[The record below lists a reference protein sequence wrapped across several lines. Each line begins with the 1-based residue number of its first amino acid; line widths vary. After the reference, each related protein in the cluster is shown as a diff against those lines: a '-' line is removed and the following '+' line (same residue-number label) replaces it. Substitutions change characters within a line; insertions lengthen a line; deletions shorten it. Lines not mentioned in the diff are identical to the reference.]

1 MITDVTQ
8 VWRARRASYRP
19 AGEPFDPR
27 AYEVAPIAQDAIA
40 RAFVVEHHYSGT
52 YPAARRRFG
61 LYQRGGALVGVV
73 VFSVPVRAEVFAPMP
88 REAWSACAELGRL
101 VLLDTVQSNAES
113 WFVRRCLDALT
124 REGFAGVVS
133 FSDPFRRHALD
144 GTVVHA
150 GHIGGVYQALG
161 ARYVG
166 RARPGAMLLL
176 PDGRSLSPRAVAK
189 IRAGHRGREY
199 AAAQLVAAGAP
210 PLDGDPG
217 TWVDTALEQVTRRVR
232 HPGNLKYA
240 WPFGRATA
248 KAVGEGLPY
257 VKLCD
262 VGLCAGARM
271 HRPTCARA
279 A

>member
-27 AYEVAPIAQDAIA
+27 AYEVAPIASDATA

-61 LYQRGGALVGVV
+61 LYERGGALVGVA

-88 REAWSACAELGRL
+88 RGAWDAAAELGRL
-101 VLLDTVQSNAES
+101 VMLDSVRANAES
-113 WFVRRCLDALT
+113 WFVRRALDVLR

-133 FSDPFRRHALD
+133 FSDPFRRTALD
-144 GTVVHA
+144 GTVVMP
-150 GHIGGVYQALG
+150 GHVGGVYQALG

-189 IRAGHRGREY
+189 IRNGERGREY
-199 AAAQLVAAGAP
+199 AAAQLVAAGAA
-210 PLDGDPG
+210 PLDGDARE
-217 TWVDTALEQVTRRVR
+217 WVTRELPRVVRRVR
-232 HPGNLKYA
+232 HPGNLKYV
-240 WPFGRATA
+240 WPLDGCVAR
-248 KAVGEGLPY
+248 AVGEGLPY

-271 HRPTCARA
+271 HRQTCARA

>member
-1 MITDVTQ
+1 MITTVTQ

-166 RARPGAMLLL
+166 RAAGRDAAPARRPIAL
-176 PDGRSLSPRAVAK
+176 PAGRREDPRGPPWARVRR
-189 IRAGHRGREY
+189 RAARRRGC
-199 AAAQLVAAGAP
+199 AAAR
-210 PLDGDPG
+210 
-217 TWVDTALEQVTRRVR
+217 W
-232 HPGNLKYA
+232 
-240 WPFGRATA
+240 
-248 KAVGEGLPY
+248 
-257 VKLCD
+257 
-262 VGLCAGARM
+262 
-271 HRPTCARA
+271 
-279 A
+279 

>member
-1 MITDVTQ
+1 MSDASSTTVYVVAHNRVPGVHAPGIATRACIAKKCTSHTFD
-8 VWRARRASYRP
+8 WRLAPGS
-19 AGEPFDPR
+19 AGNAHR
-27 AYEVAPIAQDAIA
+27 
-40 RAFVVEHHYSGT
+40 
-52 YPAARRRFG
+52 
-61 LYQRGGALVGVV
+61 
-73 VFSVPVRAEVFAPMP
+73 VRAELARTPLGVALSTHYTS
-88 REAWSACAELGRL
+88 EAHLTGYAGL
-101 VLLDTVQSNAES
+101 VHE
-113 WFVRRCLDALT
+113 RRAALQHRVAKDALPWM
-124 REGFAGVVS
+124 RAEGFAGVVS

-240 WPFGRATA
+240 WPFGRAAA

-262 VGLCAGARM
+262 LGLCAGARM